1 MEQLQTNS
9 RRDLKRKTREPDKMK
24 VVILNDDVT
33 TFDFVVRML
42 VEIFFYEQMD
52 AVRLTY
58 QVDSEGSAVVG
69 VYPKDIAESKAQA
82 GIAMAKAENFPLRIK
97 TEYA

>member
-9 RRDLKRKTREPDKMK
+9 RRDLKRKTREPDKKK
-24 VVILNDDVT
+24 VVILNDDIT

-42 VEIFFYEQMD
+42 VDIFFYEQMD
-52 AVRLTY
+52 AVRLTQ
-58 QVDSEGSAVVG
+58 QVDSEGSAVAG

-82 GIAMAKAENFPLRIK
+82 GIAMARAENFPLRIK

>member
-1 MEQLQTNS
+1 
-9 RRDLKRKTREPDKMK
+9 MK
-24 VVILNDDVT
+24 VIILNDDIT

-58 QVDSEGSAVVG
+58 QVDGEGSAVD
-69 VYPKDIAESKAQA
+69 PKDIAESKAQA
-82 GIAMAKAENFPLRIK
+82 GIAMARTENFPLRIK

>member
-24 VVILNDDVT
+24 VIILNDDIT

-58 QVDSEGSAVVG
+58 QVDGEGSAVVG

-82 GIAMAKAENFPLRIK
+82 GIAMARAENFPLRIK